1 MQDSPQRRLGNL
13 FDDDLSSKKE
23 FHTMN
28 TDERF
33 SRQRDIVPADRLA
46 ECQITVVGVGA
57 IGRQVAVQ
65 LAAMGAP
72 ALTLIDFDTVEESN
86 LASQGYREEDLGR
99 PKVEATAEAC
109 LEVSSRLD
117 VTAMNER
124 FRRRTQ
130 PGNVLFCC
138 VDKIDARRLIWEA
151 VKDRVAFFAD
161 GRMTAEVIRIL
172 TACDPAGRQHY
183 PTTLFTPGEAFA
195 GSCTSKMTVFSA
207 SIAAGLMISQFS
219 RWLRRMPAEKDQT
232 LNLLAG
238 ELTCQ

>member
-1 MQDSPQRRLGNL
+1 
-13 FDDDLSSKKE
+13 
-23 FHTMN
+23 MN
-28 TDERF
+28 TNERF

-57 IGRQVAVQ
+57 IGRQVALQ
-65 LAAMGAP
+65 LAAMGGP
-72 ALTLIDFDTVEESN
+72 TLTLIDFDTVEESN
-86 LASQGYREEDLGR
+86 IASQGFRERDLGR

-109 LEVSSRLD
+109 LEINSRLD
-117 VTAMNER
+117 VTALNER

-130 PGNVLFCC
+130 PGNALFCC

-151 VKDRVAFFAD
+151 VKDRIAFFAD

-172 TACDPAGRQHY
+172 TACDTAGQQHC
-183 PTTLFTPGEAFA
+183 PTTLFTPEEAFA
-195 GSCTSKMTVFSA
+195 GSCTSKMTVLAA

-219 RWLRRMPAEKDQT
+219 RWLRRLPVEKDQT

-238 ELTCQ
+238 ELTCA